1 MFAKKWFFYGSI
13 VRKCSCSQFS
23 NEYFEL
29 PFHGWLREVRG
40 CTLMFGRH
48 FLHFYMFDLLF
59 IKLLNFCILNFPF
72 NTSRLP
78 FLVEDRGST
87 LMYGRDPPRSRVL
100 QPVDGCGMQSWTMH
114 SSYDNFVHFLAF
126 FAFCFF
132 QFKFLHGNSA
142 VYGPPRSQLLQRVDE
157 CCM

>member
-1 MFAKKWFFYGSI
+1 
-13 VRKCSCSQFS
+13 
-23 NEYFEL
+23 
-29 PFHGWLREVRG
+29 
-40 CTLMFGRH
+40 MFGRH